1 MQKGIIISNISNL
14 YKVEVNGKIYDCN
27 ARGKFKNNEISPVTG
42 DFVEIEIIDEEKK
55 AGMINKIEER
65 INYLKR
71 PKMANLSQIILVLS
85 MKLPKP
91 DLELLDKQL
100 VYAEYMNVKPVIC
113 LNKIDLE
120 NKAVIDSIKEIYEK
134 IGYKVIKTNAKNGIG
149 VEELREVLKNKIT
162 AFSGNSGVGKSTLIN
177 SLLGENVTEEGL
189 VSHKN
194 KRGKNTTT
202 QVKLYKIDENSY
214 IADTPGFSTFD
225 INEIKK
231 EDLAKYFIEFRPYIS
246 ECEYV
251 DCNHIKEENCGIKKA
266 LEDGKISKE
275 RYERYIVL
283 WTQIIEFEKREDKFK
298 YTTKKR

>member
-27 ARGKFKNNEISPVTG
+27 ARGKFKNNEISPVAG
-42 DFVEIEIIDEEKK
+42 DFVEIEIINEEKK
-55 AGMINKIEER
+55 TGIINKIEER

-100 VYAEYMNVKPVIC
+100 AYAEYMNVKPVIC

-120 NKAVIDSIKEIYEK
+120 DEAVIDSIKEIYEK
-134 IGYKVIKTNAKNGIG
+134 IGYKVIKTNAKNKTG
-149 VEELREVLKNKIT
+149 VEELKEVLKNKIT

-231 EDLAKYFIEFRPYIS
+231 EDLAKYFIEFRPYIN
-246 ECEYV
+246 ECEYG
-251 DCNHIKEENCGIKKA
+251 DCSHIKEENCGVKNA
-266 LEDGKISKE
+266 LEEGKISKE
-275 RYERYIVL
+275 RYERYIIL
-283 WTQIIEFEKREDKFK
+283 
-298 YTTKKR
+298 YKKLNIFSANNKNNR

>member
-27 ARGKFKNNEISPVTG
+27 ARGKFKNNEISPVAG

-55 AGMINKIEER
+55 TGIINKIEER

-100 VYAEYMNVKPVIC
+100 AYAEYMNVKPVIC

-120 NKAVIDSIKEIYEK
+120 DEAVIDSIKEIYEK
-134 IGYKVIKTNAKNGIG
+134 IGYKVIKTNAKNKTG
-149 VEELREVLKNKIT
+149 VEELKEVLKNKIT

-231 EDLAKYFIEFRPYIS
+231 EDLAKYFIEFRPYIN

-251 DCNHIKEENCGIKKA
+251 DCSHIKEENCGVKNA
-266 LEDGKISKE
+266 LEEGKISKE
-275 RYERYIVL
+275 RYERYIIL
-283 WTQIIEFEKREDKFK
+283 
-298 YTTKKR
+298 YKKLNIFSANNKNNR

>member
-14 YKVEVNGKIYDCN
+14 YKVEVNGIIYDCN
-27 ARGKFKNNEISPVTG
+27 ARGKFKNNEISPVAG

-55 AGMINKIEER
+55 TGIINKIEER

-100 VYAEYMNVKPVIC
+100 AYAEYMNVKPVIC

-120 NKAVIDSIKEIYEK
+120 DEAVIDSIKEIYEK
-134 IGYKVIKTNAKNGIG
+134 IGYKVIKTNAKNKTG
-149 VEELREVLKNKIT
+149 VEELKEVLKNKIT

-231 EDLAKYFIEFRPYIS
+231 EDLAKYFIEFRPYIN

-251 DCNHIKEENCGIKKA
+251 DCSHIKEENCGVKNA
-266 LEDGKISKE
+266 LEEGKISKE
-275 RYERYIVL
+275 RYERYIIL
-283 WTQIIEFEKREDKFK
+283 
-298 YTTKKR
+298 YKKLNIFSANNKNNR